1 MDERATII
9 DIAREY
15 KELVN
20 NTLPI
25 KIDKCWLYGSFAKGT
40 PSKHSDID
48 IAMEIENIEDDLYWA
63 ILPLLWKLSY
73 KVDNRIEPTL
83 IVRDTD
89 YAGFLDE
96 IKKTGVEID

>member
-1 MDERATII
+1 MDERTLII
-9 DIAREY
+9 DIVKKY

-20 NTLPI
+20 NTLSV
-25 KIDKCWLYGSFAKGT
+25 KIDRCWLYGSFAKGT
-40 PSKHSDID
+40 QDKYSDID
-48 IAMEIENIEDDLYWA
+48 IAIEVEHIEDDLYWL

-73 KVDNRIEPTL
+73 KIDNRIEPKL

-96 IKKTGVEID
+96 IKNTGIEIY